1 MIPAIRDVGGVRT
14 LVVDG
19 EPFVILG
26 AQCDI
31 WRSTRQ
37 DGRVLEFI
45 DAYREMNA
53 TAISFGIPWAKM
65 ERERDLYDFSFLDWF
80 VERTEAAGLKLV
92 VNLFNSNVC
101 GKCEEL
107 TEGERYPQY
116 TPDYIKNDPGAFT
129 RIVHNVDIEYHPG
142 GPPLCPN
149 DPATLDRE
157 ARYLRRVAMHLKE
170 TDRNHTVI
178 MVQLN
183 NEYFY
188 QQWAECADNTQ
199 KHVRCVCEFCAAKYD
214 AGSYRTAEEFMF
226 TSFAEY
232 TRTLTDT
239 FKAAYPLPIYVNSP
253 WWAPY
258 IIDTF
263 LRVCPNLDFVGIDG
277 VYSVVEPNQLTVG
290 QRGRN
295 LPFAAESPTE
305 APPTKHYLPMLP
317 YYTALKMNGL
327 GNLLWEAPDPDTV
340 VNDRVALVRFQRA
353 LYPIRNAMI
362 PLIEARNGGRL
373 TVWYS
378 QSADVEVETEIDI
391 FGNRIDLETPVSYSG
406 KGTVLIEGSTVRT
419 RADGPFDVR
428 VGEVK
433 LNVAGS
439 QAGFVIPVSEGL
451 IVGTGGA
458 SIGIEGS
465 RSVAVD
471 VGRFEG
477 RRWVSEG
484 RLSLEGGRLL
494 AARGLVR
501 IRPSQEEGQEP

>member
-37 DGRVLEFI
+37 DEKVVEFI

-65 ERERDLYDFSFLDWF
+65 EPERDLYDFSFLDWF
-80 VERTEAAGLKLV
+80 IERTEAAGLKLV

-116 TPDYIKNDPGAFT
+116 TPDYIKNDPEGFT

-188 QQWAECADNTQ
+188 QQWADCKDNTQ
-199 KHVRCVCEFCAAKYD
+199 KHVRCVCEFCTANYD
-214 AGSYRTAEEFMF
+214 AGSYSHGRG
-226 TSFAEY
+226 
-232 TRTLTDT
+232 
-239 FKAAYPLPIYVNSP
+239 VHVHQ
-253 WWAPY
+253 
-258 IIDTF
+258 
-263 LRVCPNLDFVGIDG
+263 LRGVHQDAHGHLQGGVSIAHLCQQPVVGTVYHRHIPAG
-277 VYSVVEPNQLTVG
+277 VPESRFRG
-290 QRGRN
+290 DRRRIQRGR
-295 LPFAAESPTE
+295 AES
-305 APPTKHYLPMLP
+305 
-317 YYTALKMNGL
+317 
-327 GNLLWEAPDPDTV
+327 
-340 VNDRVALVRFQRA
+340 
-353 LYPIRNAMI
+353 
-362 PLIEARNGGRL
+362 
-373 TVWYS
+373 
-378 QSADVEVETEIDI
+378 
-391 FGNRIDLETPVSYSG
+391 
-406 KGTVLIEGSTVRT
+406 
-419 RADGPFDVR
+419 ADGRPAR
-428 VGEVK
+428 EK
-433 LNVAGS
+433 S
-439 QAGFVIPVSEGL
+439 SHSPR
-451 IVGTGGA
+451 
-458 SIGIEGS
+458 S
-465 RSVAVD
+465 R
-471 VGRFEG
+471 
-477 RRWVSEG
+477 RR
-484 RLSLEGGRLL
+484 RR
-494 AARGLVR
+494 
-501 IRPSQEEGQEP
+501 RPRSTTCPCCPTTRR

>member
-1 MIPAIRDVGGVRT
+1 MIPAISDIGGVPT

-37 DGRVLEFI
+37 DEKVVEFI

-65 ERERDLYDFSFLDWF
+65 EPERDLYDFSFLDWF
-80 VERTEAAGLKLV
+80 IERTEAAGLKLV

-116 TPDYIKNDPGAFT
+116 TPDYIKNDPEGFT
-129 RIVHNVDIEYHPG
+129 RIVPNVDIEYHPG

-157 ARYLRRVAMHLKE
+157 TRYLRRVAMHLKE
-170 TDRNHTVI
+170 TDRNCTVI

-188 QQWAECADNTQ
+188 QQWADCKDNTQ
-199 KHVRCVCEFCAAKYD
+199 KHVRCVCEFCTAKYD
-214 AGSYRTAEEFMF
+214 AGRYLTAEEFMF

-232 TRTLTDT
+232 NRTLTDT
-239 FKAAYPLPIYVNSP
+239 FKAVYPLPIYVNSP

-258 IIDTF
+258 IIDIF

-305 APPTKHYLPMLP
+305 APSTKPYLPMLP

-340 VNDRVALVRFQRA
+340 VNDRAAFVRFKRA
-353 LYPIRNAMI
+353 LYPIKNAMI
-362 PLIEARNGGRL
+362 PLVEARNRKRL

-378 QSADVEVETEIDI
+378 QSANVEMKMEIDI
-391 FGNRIDLETPVSYSG
+391 FGNRIDLQNPVSYSG
-406 KGTVLIEGSTVRT
+406 KGTVLIEGRTVRT
-419 RADGPFDVR
+419 VRDGPFDLR

-439 QAGFVIPVSEGL
+439 QAGFVIPFKDGL

-458 SIGIEGS
+458 SIGIEGI
-465 RSVAVD
+465 RSVVVD

-484 RLSLEGGRLL
+484 RLSLERGRLRV
-494 AARGLVR
+494 APGLVR
-501 IRPSQEEGQEP
+501 IRPGQEEG

>member
-65 ERERDLYDFSFLDWF
+65 EPERDSYDFSFLDWF
-80 VERTEAAGLKLV
+80 IERTEAAGLKLV

-157 ARYLRRVAMHLKE
+157 ARYLWRVAMHLKE

-199 KHVRCVCEFCAAKYD
+199 KHVRCMCEFCTAKYD
-214 AGSYRTAEEFMF
+214 AESYSTAEEFMF

-340 VNDRVALVRFQRA
+340 VNDRAEFVRFQRA

-362 PLIEARNGGRL
+362 PLVEARNDERL
-373 TVWYS
+373 IVWYS
-378 QSADVEVETEIDI
+378 QSANVEVEMEIDI
-391 FGNRIDLETPVSYSG
+391 FGNRVHLEKPISYAG
-406 KGTVLIEGSTVRT
+406 KGTVLIEGSTMRILE
-419 RADGPFDVR
+419 DGPFEVT
-428 VGEVK
+428 VAGVK
-433 LNVAGS
+433 LNVSGS
-439 QAGFVIPVSEGL
+439 QAGFVIPAGEGL
-451 IVGTGGA
+451 IVGTGEA
-458 SIGIEGS
+458 SIGIEGTD
-465 RSVAVD
+465 SVAVD
-471 VGRFEG
+471 AGRFEG

-484 RLSLEGGRLL
+484 PLWLVSGRLRL
-494 AARGLVR
+494 APGLVT
-501 IRPSQEEGQEP
+501 IRA